1 MTRNFASV
9 TLRVFRDRVIFSGGA
24 SSRFASSKCFRVE
37 DATTRR
43 RENVRVCPALYNP
56 TVGAEGTV
64 ALVYNPTVGAEGTV
78 AVVYCNQTVE
88 KEWMVAVVLV
98 LIQL

>member
-1 MTRNFASV
+1 M
-9 TLRVFRDRVIFSGGA
+9 GA
-24 SSRFASSKCFRVE
+24 EGTVAV
-37 DATTRR
+37 
-43 RENVRVCPALYNP
+43 VYNP
-56 TVGAEGTV
+56 TLGAEGTV